1 MPPEPFA
8 ICVSVFMNIYMYFYF
23 FICIKHC
30 QTTRCHQCHLAPPPP
45 PPSIP
50 FVPFQGCYYVLV
62 LLNSWPGQLLSL
74 NLCSSGALSQAGKL
88 GQIFRWNANLS
99 WLPVTSTYLQSTA
112 VISDSIEYSNWGEG
126 EIFFVGIKIRFL
138 LAGKGGRQKKTVFLR
153 SG

>member
-1 MPPEPFA
+1 M
-8 ICVSVFMNIYMYFYF
+8 
-23 FICIKHC
+23 
-30 QTTRCHQCHLAPPPP
+30 
-45 PPSIP
+45 
-50 FVPFQGCYYVLV
+50 
-62 LLNSWPGQLLSL
+62 SL

-138 LAGKGGRQKKTVFLR
+138 LAGKGGRQKKR
-153 SG
+153 SFYGQADRKGGGLIVSKCENFGPIFPIIKW